1 MNKEFKILT
10 PISRR
15 IKHLQKLERALDDP
29 GMRWTDIVRQ
39 IDDQQLLDFMEL
51 YMRAGGIDEKAK
63 RCFVERCKILE
74 FEALKDYS
82 DKERELRLE
91 ETMRKQVRRPDPKD
105 EAYYAQYIKSK

>member
-74 FEALKDYS
+74 LEALKVYS
-82 DKERELRLE
+82 DKERELRME
-91 ETMRKQVRRPDPKD
+91 EDLRKQVKHPEPKD
-105 EAYYAQYIKSK
+105 EQYYAQFVKSK

>member
-39 IDDQQLLDFMEL
+39 INDQHLLDFMEL
-51 YMRAGGIDEKAK
+51 YMRAGG
-63 RCFVERCKILE
+63 
-74 FEALKDYS
+74 
-82 DKERELRLE
+82 
-91 ETMRKQVRRPDPKD
+91 
-105 EAYYAQYIKSK
+105 

>member
-15 IKHLQKLERALDDP
+15 IKH
-29 GMRWTDIVRQ
+29 
-39 IDDQQLLDFMEL
+39 LLDFMEL

-74 FEALKDYS
+74 LEALKVYS

-91 ETMRKQVRRPDPKD
+91 ENLRKQVKRPDPKD
-105 EAYYAQYIKSK
+105 EEYYAQFIKSK